1 MKNIILFLLFCLPL
15 GAWAQEIMTVHKTD
29 GSTVDFYVD
38 EVQRVTFATRELV
51 NQYDLNGTLSDVT
64 AVLEWHD
71 GDSLTYMLNATGEGT
86 LQPSAPVAVRI
97 AAADF
102 GKQLAY
108 EGGEAAAPFQ
118 IMIDGHC
125 AVLQNAIV
133 KVAKDKLGK
142 TLTLTIEAKMA
153 GGGSLYAMY
162 RGSFSVDYADNQS
175 CSYRPAEGAE
185 EISGTMS
192 SLLRCAAATGTSVSF
207 GLGDASA
214 ATAAGMHAGRFGVVF
229 TLSASRVYSGEID
242 LAANPSAYQLK
253 VYDYLLRTTT
263 EAASSTTGTI
273 STLRLG
279 DNIYICIDVTLEG
292 GLHVAA
298 SYKGAAT
305 DVESLDEMWP
315 QAGDTNSLQVIEADG
330 STVRTDVPIVALQ
343 RRDGTDGMTYFYIMK
358 NETDDPDDYY
368 VTPML
373 KVRTDLIGTGEIS
386 LAETEANT
394 WAVKFQGF
402 QLSSADNEYMNRI
415 DNGTLSVT
423 PNAAGDEVEVRLF
436 LRNSYRTPWGG
447 DTPSGTMDYL
457 KLYWKGNTSAYTGS
471 K

>member
-1 MKNIILFLLFCLPL
+1 MKNIILFLLSCLPL
-15 GAWAQEIMTVHKTD
+15 GAGAQEIMTVHKTD

-71 GDSLTYMLNATGEGT
+71 GDSLIYMLNATGEGT

-118 IMIDGHC
+118 IMIDGHR
-125 AVLQNAIV
+125 AALEHAAV
-133 KVAKDKLGK
+133 KVVKDKLGK

-153 GGGSLYAMY
+153 GGSLYAMY
-162 RGSFSVDYADNQS
+162 RGSFSVDYAANQS

-185 EISGTMS
+185 KISGTMS

-214 ATAAGMHAGRFGVVF
+214 ATAAGMRAGRFGVVF

-263 EAASSTTGTI
+263 EAAASTTVTI
-273 STLRLG
+273 ST
-279 DNIYICIDVTLEG
+279 
-292 GLHVAA
+292 
-298 SYKGAAT
+298 
-305 DVESLDEMWP
+305 
-315 QAGDTNSLQVIEADG
+315 
-330 STVRTDVPIVALQ
+330 
-343 RRDGTDGMTYFYIMK
+343 
-358 NETDDPDDYY
+358 
-368 VTPML
+368 
-373 KVRTDLIGTGEIS
+373 
-386 LAETEANT
+386 
-394 WAVKFQGF
+394 
-402 QLSSADNEYMNRI
+402 
-415 DNGTLSVT
+415 
-423 PNAAGDEVEVRLF
+423 
-436 LRNSYRTPWGG
+436 
-447 DTPSGTMDYL
+447 
-457 KLYWKGNTSAYTGS
+457 
-471 K
+471 